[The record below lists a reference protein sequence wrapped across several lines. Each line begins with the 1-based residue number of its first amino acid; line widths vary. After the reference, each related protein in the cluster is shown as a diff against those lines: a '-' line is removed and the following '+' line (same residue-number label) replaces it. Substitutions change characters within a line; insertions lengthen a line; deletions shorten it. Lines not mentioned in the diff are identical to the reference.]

1 MLSVT
6 AAYAAVLAD
15 ARPLAGE
22 QVHLGAAVGR
32 ILARP
37 LVAERDVPPFRNAA
51 MDGFGLR
58 AADLATA
65 GPTLL
70 RVVGT
75 VGAGDSGAVRVPAG
89 SAVAIMTGAVVP
101 DDVDTVVRLEDCRRD
116 GDTVIVDVPPAAGAN
131 VRLPGEDIR
140 GGETVLTP
148 PRALRAADI
157 GLAASLGIA
166 VLHVV
171 RRPVVA
177 ILATGDELVDLGR
190 PLPPGRIANSNAHTL
205 AAAVEEAG
213 AVPRLLGIVGDSL
226 AATRA
231 AFAEA
236 GDADMVL
243 STGGVSMGS
252 FDVVRQALAD
262 LGYHERFWKVAQKPG
277 KPLSFGRIGHTPVFG
292 LPGNPVSA
300 LVCFHLYALPLLR
313 VLGGHP
319 RPHVPVVRAVMTD
332 RVRTAANLTEFVR
345 VALDENGGVLRA
357 RTTGTQS
364 SGVLRSMSLCDGLA
378 IAPPGS
384 GLLEAG
390 TTVEVLR
397 PDWPGAAT
405 PPFG

>member
-1 MLSVT
+1 MLSVP
-6 AAYAAVLAD
+6 AAYATVLAE

-22 QVHLGAAVGR
+22 QVHLGAARGR
-32 ILARP
+32 VLARP

-51 MDGFGLR
+51 MDGYALR
-58 AADLATA
+58 AADLAAA
-65 GPTLL
+65 GPTSL
-70 RVVGT
+70 RVVAM
-75 VGAGDSGAVRVPAG
+75 VGAGDSGLVQVPAG
-89 SAVAIMTGAVVP
+89 GAVAIMTGAVVP

-116 GDTVIVDVPPAAGAN
+116 GDTVVVDVPPAAGAN
-131 VRLPGEDIR
+131 VRHPGEDIR
-140 GGETVLTP
+140 SGEIALAP
-148 PRALRAADI
+148 PRELRAADI
-157 GLAASLGIA
+157 GLAASLGFA

-171 RRPVVA
+171 RRPLVA

-190 PLPPGRIANSNAHTL
+190 PLPPGRIANSNAYTL

-226 AATRA
+226 AATRD

-252 FDVVRQALAD
+252 FDVVRPALAD
-262 LGYHERFWKVAQKPG
+262 VGYEERFWKVAQKPG
-277 KPLSFGRIGHTPVFG
+277 KPLSFGRIGRTPVFG
-292 LPGNPVSA
+292 LPGNPVSS
-300 LVCFHLYALPLLR
+300 LVCFHVYALPLLR

-319 RPHVPVVRAVMTD
+319 RPHPPVVRALLTE
-332 RVRTAANLTEFVR
+332 RVRTAATLTEFVR
-345 VALDENGGVLRA
+345 VALDEEDGILRA
-357 RTTGTQS
+357 RATGSQS

-390 TTVEVLR
+390 TTVDVLR
-397 PDWPGAAT
+397 PDWPGVAT
-405 PPFG
+405 PPFR